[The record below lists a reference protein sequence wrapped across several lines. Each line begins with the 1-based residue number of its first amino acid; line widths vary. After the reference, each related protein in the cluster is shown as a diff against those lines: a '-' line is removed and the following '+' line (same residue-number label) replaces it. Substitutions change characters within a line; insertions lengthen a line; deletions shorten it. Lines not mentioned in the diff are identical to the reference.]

1 MPFESFFFRLNALTN
16 YGNANYRYKASV
28 TPCKILHSHHIN
40 NVSDRIAYVSRTET
54 YICFAFIMF
63 CETIARLWQY
73 FVTQD
78 RSIRKTI
85 FLRIIL

>member
-40 NVSDRIAYVSRTET
+40 VSDRIAYVSRKKRT
-54 YICFAFIMF
+54 YV
-63 CETIARLWQY
+63 LH
-73 FVTQD
+73 
-78 RSIRKTI
+78 
-85 FLRIIL
+85 L